1 MSTTIDSTLQMHV
14 FTLDNAL
21 SYLKEN
27 LQTDADFSGD
37 NGPDY
42 LDDEADGYDSNLEYY
57 LEMFWSK
64 HKPKDAASLNTF
76 FDKFFKYLQKRDQY
90 YSNIEFDLKFIG
102 DQIVLAVMMEC
113 EC

>member
-1 MSTTIDSTLQMHV
+1 MHV

-21 SYLKEN
+21 IYLKEN

-37 NGPDY
+37 NGPDF
-42 LDDEADGYDSNLEYY
+42 LDDAAQGYDSNLEYY
-57 LEMFWSK
+57 LDKFWNK
-64 HKPKDAASLNTF
+64 HKPKNEETLNNF
-76 FDKFFKYLQKRDQY
+76 FLKFFKFMQNRDQY
-90 YSNIEFDLKFIG
+90 YSNIEFELKFIG

>member
-1 MSTTIDSTLQMHV
+1 MSTTINSTLQMHV

-57 LEMFWSK
+57 LEKFWAK

-76 FDKFFKYLQKRDQY
+76 FDKFFKFMQKRDQY

>member
-1 MSTTIDSTLQMHV
+1 MSTTTTSTLQMHV

-27 LQTDADFSGD
+27 LQTDTDFSGD
-37 NGPDY
+37 NGPEF
-42 LDDEADGYDSNLEYY
+42 LDDDADGYDSNLEYY

-64 HKPKDAASLNTF
+64 HKPKDEKTLNNF
-76 FDKFFKYLQKRDQY
+76 FLKFFQFMQKRDQY

-113 EC
+113 DC

>member
-1 MSTTIDSTLQMHV
+1 MSTTTTTTLQMHV

-64 HKPKDAASLNTF
+64 HKPKDAASLNLF
-76 FDKFFKYLQKRDQY
+76 FDKFFKFMQKRDQY
-90 YSNIEFDLKFIG
+90 YSNIEFDLKVIEG
-102 DQIVLAVMMEC
+102 QIVVAIMMEC
-113 EC
+113 DC

>member
-57 LEMFWSK
+57 LEKFWSK
-64 HKPKDAASLNTF
+64 HNPKDAASLNTF

>member
-1 MSTTIDSTLQMHV
+1 MHV

-37 NGPDY
+37 NGPEF
-42 LDDEADGYDSNLEYY
+42 LDDVAKGYDSNLEYY
-57 LEMFWSK
+57 LDKFWAK
-64 HKPKDAASLNTF
+64 HNPKDEKTLNDF
-76 FDKFFKYLQKRDQY
+76 FFKFFKFMQNRDQY
-90 YSNIEFDLKFIG
+90 YLQIDFELKFIG
-102 DQIVLAVMMEC
+102 DQIVLAVMMAC

>member
-1 MSTTIDSTLQMHV
+1 MHV

-37 NGPDY
+37 NGPEF
-42 LDDEADGYDSNLEYY
+42 LDVDATGYDSNLEYY

-64 HKPKDAASLNTF
+64 HKPKDEKSLNNF
-76 FDKFFKYLQKRDQY
+76 FLKFFQFMQKRDQY

-113 EC
+113 DC

>member
-1 MSTTIDSTLQMHV
+1 MSTNTSATLQVHV

-42 LDDEADGYDSNLEYY
+42 LDDDADGYDSNLEYY
-57 LEMFWSK
+57 LEMFWSN
-64 HKPKDAASLNTF
+64 HKPKDKASLNTF
-76 FDKFFKYLQKRDQY
+76 FDKFFRFMQERDQY
-90 YSNIEFDLKFIG
+90 YLQIEFDLKFIG
-102 DQIVLAVMMEC
+102 DQIVLSVMMAC